1 MSIATML
8 KLTIALTFILAFVLP
23 GAYYFLGHAG
33 RERYKKTLAWN
44 VFALVSGIAIALII
58 AYHPEVA
65 FAAGQEGGAASDG
78 LARGLGFIGAAL
90 STGLSCVGAGIAVS
104 NSASAALGAI
114 SEDSSIF
121 GRSLIFVGLAEG
133 ISLFGLIVSFSILGQ
148 L

>member
-1 MSIATML
+1 MSISTLL
-8 KLTIALTFILAFVLP
+8 KLTIALTFILGFVLP
-23 GAYYFLGHAG
+23 AGYYFFGQAG
-33 RERYKKTLAWN
+33 RERYKKTLAFN
-44 VFALVSGIAIALII
+44 IFTVVCGIAIALIL

-65 FAAGQEGGAASDG
+65 YAAGQEAGKNVDG
-78 LARGLGFIGAAL
+78 LAKGLGFIGAAL

-114 SEDSSIF
+114 SEDDSIF